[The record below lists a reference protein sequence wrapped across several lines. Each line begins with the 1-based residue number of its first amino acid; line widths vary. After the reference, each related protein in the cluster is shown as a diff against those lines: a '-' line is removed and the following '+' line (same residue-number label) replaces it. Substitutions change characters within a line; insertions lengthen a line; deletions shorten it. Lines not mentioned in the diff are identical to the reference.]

1 MRGLPS
7 LLYAEQMADA
17 RRRRADAVAV
27 LVRRLLF
34 WRPAAAR
41 TCPAANANRRPGGGR
56 GVTA

>member
-34 WRPAAAR
+34 WRPAARA
-41 TCPAANANRRPGGGR
+41 CPAANANRRPGGGR